1 MGATQPRGQPPCAH
15 AKQPAAG
22 QTKRKRTAMLLF
34 GLRGLGSVS
43 VVDISNNSAGVFN
56 KAAEGKSPAVI
67 LREAKRTLSLE
78 REIWTEAL

>member
-1 MGATQPRGQPPCAH
+1 
-15 AKQPAAG
+15 
-22 QTKRKRTAMLLF
+22 MLLF